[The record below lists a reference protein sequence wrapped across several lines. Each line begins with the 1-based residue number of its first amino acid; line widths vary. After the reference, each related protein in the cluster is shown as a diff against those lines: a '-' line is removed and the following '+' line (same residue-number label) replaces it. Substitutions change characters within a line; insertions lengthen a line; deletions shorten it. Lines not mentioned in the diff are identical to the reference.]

1 MTCKGARTT
10 PTTTLPLRGRGYYF
24 SLPLRGRG
32 YYFSLPLRGR
42 DREGVLFEFLCDLCG

>member
-1 MTCKGARTT
+1 
-10 PTTTLPLRGRGYYF
+10 LRGRGYYF

-32 YYFSLPLRGR
+32 YYFSLPRRGR

>member
-1 MTCKGARTT
+1 
-10 PTTTLPLRGRGYYF
+10 LRGRGYYF